1 FDLDHDAHEEHDLAA
16 APEHAAKIK
25 ELMAKLAE
33 LQQQYADT
41 HPLTVPSPKPMEW
54 SPAKLTPKNI
64 EAQQKETVASAQ
76 LEDWSK
82 KKGQGKK

>member
-1 FDLDHDAHEEHDLAA
+1 
-16 APEHAAKIK
+16 
-25 ELMAKLAE
+25 
-33 LQQQYADT
+33 
-41 HPLTVPSPKPMEW
+41 MEW